1 MSRPPEQLLI
11 TYYFAQVA
19 MKRFLDDVAVEAIE
33 MVLMSAL
40 PSILSPVDIYKMEP
54 DLVAHIAG
62 EREEIQARRHQLV
75 RKLGILSRGVK
86 TCKQFAV
93 NELSGM
99 AQFQYRAIYRSLVT
113 NPDTP
118 SV

>member
-1 MSRPPEQLLI
+1 
-11 TYYFAQVA
+11 

-33 MVLMSAL
+33 VVLMSAL
-40 PSILSPVDIYKMEP
+40 PSILSPVEVYKMAP

-62 EREEIQARRHQLV
+62 EKGEIQAQRYQLARQLEV
-75 RKLGILSRGVK
+75 LSRGAE

-99 AQFQYRAIYRSLVT
+99 TQFLY
-113 NPDTP
+113 
-118 SV
+118 